1 MTRDSHYGDLQFFAT
16 AAKGAETLLAD
27 EVRTIAAE
35 GDPGDAAVAQERGG
49 VSFDGPLA
57 LGYRV
62 CLWSRLAQR
71 VLLRL
76 ATLPLDGVA
85 DTLWSGLAGIDWS
98 AHLSLD
104 GTLAVDFAGLGTAVG
119 VTNTLFGAQRTKD
132 VIVDQ
137 FRALLDRRPSV
148 DLARPDLRVNVY
160 VGRREADVAIDLSG
174 ESLHRRGYR
183 ARGEQAEA
191 PLKETLAAA
200 ILVRAGWP
208 AIAAAGGSLV
218 DPLCG
223 SGTLPIEAAMIAADL
238 APGLLREAAAP
249 RGPKWGF
256 AGWLGHDVRLWEKL
270 VAEATH
276 WSPVASPARAGPAAP
291 SPSPSATTA
300 TRARSRWLRPTSP
313 APAWASSCAS
323 NAVSSPA

>member
-1 MTRDSHYGDLQFFAT
+1 MTRDSHDGDLQFFAT

-76 ATLPLDGVA
+76 ATLPLDGGA
-85 DTLWSGLAGIDWS
+85 DAFWSGLAGIDWS
-98 AHLSLD
+98 AHLSPD

-200 ILVRAGWP
+200 ILVRA
-208 AIAAAGGSLV
+208 
-218 DPLCG
+218 
-223 SGTLPIEAAMIAADL
+223 
-238 APGLLREAAAP
+238 
-249 RGPKWGF
+249 
-256 AGWLGHDVRLWEKL
+256 
-270 VAEATH
+270 
-276 WSPVASPARAGPAAP
+276 
-291 SPSPSATTA
+291 
-300 TRARSRWLRPTSP
+300 
-313 APAWASSCAS
+313 
-323 NAVSSPA
+323 